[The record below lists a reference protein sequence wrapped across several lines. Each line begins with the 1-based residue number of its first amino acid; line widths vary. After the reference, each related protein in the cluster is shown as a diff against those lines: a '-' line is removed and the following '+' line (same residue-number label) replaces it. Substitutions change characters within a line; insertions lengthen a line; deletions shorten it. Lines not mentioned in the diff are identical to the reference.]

1 MAICIWFLR
10 YGGVDHLDV
19 TDEIG
24 GDRVCQGAD
33 GRYTALL
40 VREGRELGVEE
51 LIRLCDGDGELEQ
64 VTSRSGLLG
73 SNIVRREP
81 RIHGISRL
89 LRGSHKILDLQKN
102 LSL

>member
-1 MAICIWFLR
+1 MWFLR

-51 LIRLCDGDGELEQ
+51 LVRLRNGGAELEQ
-64 VTSRSGLLG
+64 VTSRGRLLS

-81 RIHGISRL
+81 RIHSISRL
-89 LRGSHKILDLQKN
+89 LRGSHKILDLQRN

>member
-1 MAICIWFLR
+1 M
-10 YGGVDHLDV
+10 

-33 GRYTALL
+33 GCYTALL
-40 VREGRELGVEE
+40 VREGRKLGVEE
-51 LIRLCDGDGELEQ
+51 LVRLCDGGAELEQ
-64 VTSRSGLLG
+64 ITSRGRLLG

-89 LRGSHKILDLQKN
+89 LRGSHKILDLHKYVSL
-102 LSL
+102 LSI

>member
-1 MAICIWFLR
+1 MWFLR
-10 YGGVDHLDV
+10 YGRVDHLDV

-24 GDRVCQGAD
+24 GDRVCQGTD

-40 VREGRELGVEE
+40 VREGRKLGVEE
-51 LIRLCDGDGELEQ
+51 LVRLCDGGAELEQ
-64 VTSRSGLLG
+64 ITSRGRLLG

-89 LRGSHKILDLQKN
+89 LRGSHKILDLHKDIN
-102 LSL
+102 LPSM